1 MSIGELLGPELAT
14 LATQNCGHIRKV
26 WSCGAG
32 PRQEERARR
41 QFLGEAVLYILCK
54 HSGNFARIA
63 DPPCDGDDVHNKK
76 TKGNKKKSEDHG
88 DISG

>member
-14 LATQNCGHIRKV
+14 LATQT
-26 WSCGAG
+26 ADTL
-32 PRQEERARR
+32 ERSGLWFWAETGGARR
-41 QFLGEAVLYILCK
+41 QFLGEAVLFVLCK

-76 TKGNKKKSEDHG
+76 TKGNKKKPENHG